1 MLNYGTSVI
10 GWHPTSY
17 LLTLK
22 NLTLYYF
29 TLTRRELVITLTLAF
44 SITWKIDSLVFRLTI
59 VYKDYIK
66 YLGVM
71 IDKNLSWKFHID
83 AVANKIIEIVGLI
96 GKLHHFTLRRV
107 LLNIYQALIQP
118 YLTYG
123 LASWGQLSK
132 AHSIPLFTDANVL
145 PLMFLYYE
153 SVSNSM
159 HDVNNNYT
167 LLNILKFL

>member
-1 MLNYGTSVI
+1 
-10 GWHPTSY
+10 
-17 LLTLK
+17 
-22 NLTLYYF
+22 
-29 TLTRRELVITLTLAF
+29 
-44 SITWKIDSLVFRLTI
+44 
-59 VYKDYIK
+59 
-66 YLGVM
+66 M

-96 GKLHHFTLRRV
+96 AKLHHFTLRRV